1 MTRNSLP
8 RQRNTLCQPNGGA
21 VIGTAT
27 MLAPGTCGELV
38 QGMTGGID
46 FLVTCPVNQFSRA
59 TVTLRAA
66 AAPEGDRPAAP
77 DHVDPATSDNL
88 VRGVDHLPKT
98 RRAVALAL
106 LRIARMAGSSA
117 DLAAAVAVTSP
128 LPAGKGMGSSSADIT
143 AAVAAAAAAAGIAL
157 PPSDLAEI
165 ALAVEPTDGVMFPGI
180 ALFDHRRGRIA
191 QSLGQPPPMEAII
204 IDRGGHL
211 DTLEYNAVDRAA
223 QWQAVADQTDA
234 ALELVRAGIRRGDA
248 ALVGR
253 GATISARAGHPP
265 GAGEWIERAIALAD
279 EIGAAGV
286 NTAHSGTVTG
296 ILLDAR
302 RRQSKPA
309 YRRAR
314 AAFPDA
320 ADIHHCRIIGGGA
333 RPP

>member
-8 RQRNTLCQPNGGA
+8 RQRNAICQPSGGI
-21 VIGTAT
+21 IGTAT

-38 QGMTGGID
+38 QGMTGGVD
-46 FLVTCPVNQFSRA
+46 FLVTCPVNQFSRV
-59 TVTLRAA
+59 TVTLRAGGV
-66 AAPEGDRPAAP
+66 PYGDRPAAP
-77 DHVDPATSDNL
+77 DHGDPTASDNL

-98 RRAVALAL
+98 RRAVALTL
-106 LRIARMAGSSA
+106 PRIARMAGIST
-117 DLAAAVAVTSP
+117 DLAAAVSVASP

-143 AAVAAAAAAAGIAL
+143 AAVAAVAAAAGIAL
-157 PPSDLAEI
+157 PPSDLAAI

-191 QSLGQPPPMEAII
+191 QSLGPPPPMEAII

-211 DTLEYNAVDRAA
+211 DTLAFNAVDRTA

-234 ALELVRAGIRRGDA
+234 ALELVRQGIRRNDA
-248 ALVGR
+248 ALIGR

-309 YRRAR
+309 YRRTR

-320 ADIHHCRIIGGGA
+320 AAIHHCRIIGGGA